1 MTRKDME
8 TERGWMQRRVGVGNW
23 SVSRSEGENETG
35 KKVGIGR
42 LLMLALM
49 LLEVPSRKENIS

>member
-1 MTRKDME
+1 M
-8 TERGWMQRRVGVGNW
+8 
-23 SVSRSEGENETG
+23 SRSEGENETG

-49 LLEVPSRKENIS
+49 LLEVPSRKENIQIRF